1 MKRSALASSFQSS
14 SGNSNAATNFLDFK
28 SHGTAVIHV
37 HGNTDVGPDMEVE
50 ERLVYRVPCELPET
64 FERRYDGGYKRTF
77 LAKESDPNPFED
89 LRQAVE
95 GMNID
100 DATVVLHAD
109 GVDYTKADLLGRG
122 NDWRKSCKPSRE
134 YLFAVVASSLGGDKV
149 GNPTLQ
155 ILAARPTLAESIDR
169 VIDAQVREHGEEEGE
184 AAIAGYGIEIRF
196 DRDAEPARMYSAQY
210 NGRRKQGKI
219 KDLLDG
225 PGVDLARYCGPPDA
239 AAMLEAIEAGLVIE
253 VPGFARE
260 GEVEEK
266 PKAPPARKS
275 KLEKAKERKPAAKK
289 PEPVADTQAESD
301 SDAGDLVDVV
311 CPNCDAEVQVSPT
324 HKDCAKCGYRI
335 IPW

>member
-1 MKRSALASSFQSS
+1 
-14 SGNSNAATNFLDFK
+14 
-28 SHGTAVIHV
+28 
-37 HGNTDVGPDMEVE
+37 
-50 ERLVYRVPCELPET
+50 
-64 FERRYDGGYKRTF
+64 
-77 LAKESDPNPFED
+77 
-89 LRQAVE
+89 
-95 GMNID
+95 
-100 DATVVLHAD
+100 
-109 GVDYTKADLLGRG
+109 
-122 NDWRKSCKPSRE
+122 
-134 YLFAVVASSLGGDKV
+134 
-149 GNPTLQ
+149 
-155 ILAARPTLAESIDR
+155 
-169 VIDAQVREHGEEEGE
+169 
-184 AAIAGYGIEIRF
+184 
-196 DRDAEPARMYSAQY
+196 MYSAQY